1 MNLAGSAPHIYCC
14 NFPALCHFLNKQTNK
29 LTKLKL
35 MTGELTN
42 VHSFRKFA
50 GKFQQYDDGC
60 SKEGNG
66 VNEEEC
72 DRATDAPEYDLSKI
86 TVPIDL
92 HYADNDWLASTAVR
106 MKG

>member
-1 MNLAGSAPHIYCC
+1 
-14 NFPALCHFLNKQTNK
+14 
-29 LTKLKL
+29 

-42 VHSFRKFA
+42 VHSSRKFA

-60 SKEGNG
+60 SKDGNG
-66 VNEEEC
+66 SNGEEC
-72 DRATDAPEYDLSKI
+72 DRATDGCSKDGNGSNGEECDRATDVPEYDLSKI

-92 HYADNDWLASTAVR
+92 HYADNDWLASPAVR